1 MEELSKDGK
10 ESQNDIK
17 DRLFGKLK
25 YLIYAFALT
34 LGIFGV
40 FMYAR
45 TIEDEHISGAFGL
58 FPVAVILIIFF
69 GLILFEFVR
78 EQKNKK

>member
-1 MEELSKDGK
+1 MEGISKDGNK
-10 ESQNDIK
+10 IQNYIR

-34 LGIFGV
+34 LVIFGV